1 MGERLLHSPAGVKDG
16 GLEFREP
23 AAERRIGRVVRD
35 DEGRPVGAL
44 TGRVARDDE
53 GRPVGALIGRV
64 VRDDEGRPVGA
75 LIGRVVRDDEGRP
88 VGALIGRVVLDDE
101 GRPVGALTGRVV
113 RDDEGRPVGALLGL
127 VLQRLG
133 AGCVARSSASFLD
146 VLQVM
151 APKQEPPLRLVTAGV
166 EHFRVGAEPS

>member
-16 GLEFREP
+16 SLEFREP

-44 TGRVARDDE
+44 
-53 GRPVGALIGRV
+53 
-64 VRDDEGRPVGA
+64 
-75 LIGRVVRDDEGRP
+75 
-88 VGALIGRVVLDDE
+88 
-101 GRPVGALTGRVV
+101 
-113 RDDEGRPVGALLGL
+113 LGL

-133 AGCVARSSASFLD
+133 AGWSVARSNASFLD

-151 APKQEPPLRLVTAGV
+151 APTHEPPLHLVTAGV
-166 EHFRVGAEPS
+166 EHFRVRAEPS